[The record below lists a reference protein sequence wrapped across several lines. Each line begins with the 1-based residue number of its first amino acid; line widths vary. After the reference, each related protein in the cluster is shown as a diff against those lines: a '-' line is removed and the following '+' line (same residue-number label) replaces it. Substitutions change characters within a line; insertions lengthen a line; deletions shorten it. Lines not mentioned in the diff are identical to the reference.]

1 MGSRK
6 DEMPGEMPGP
16 IDRALDRDRD
26 DRIDV
31 LEGGADRTRRTADSG
46 EVRVPVAEEQ
56 LRVGKREVELGEVE
70 VRKTVTTEEQS
81 VPVELRREEVHVE
94 QVDTADRPA
103 TGQDLFQEGT
113 IRVPIRGE
121 EAVVSKEAVVTGE
134 VVIDKEMETERQNV
148 SGTVRREHVEVD
160 RDYDQHRDNFR
171 QHYTGRQG
179 QTAGTQYASRSWE
192 EAEPN
197 YQYGYATARSGQY
210 GGRSFEESE
219 AELRADYRRRFSGQD
234 TMTGGMSGSTGTGA
248 STTRT
253 TGSTGSTGMSQTS
266 GSRWSSD
273 QHFDDEWQHLREEIR
288 EGYNRVRR

>member
-1 MGSRK
+1 M
-6 DEMPGEMPGP
+6 E
-16 IDRALDRDRD
+16 
-26 DRIDV
+26 
-31 LEGGADRTRRTADSG
+31 SG

-70 VRKTVTTEEQS
+70 VRKTVTSEEQS
-81 VPVELRREEVHVE
+81 VPVELRREDVHVE
-94 QVDTADRPA
+94 QVDTPDRPA
-103 TGQDLFQEGT
+103 SGQDLFQEGT

-134 VVIDKEMETERQNV
+134 VVIDKEQEVQRQNV
-148 SGTVRREHVEVD
+148 TGTVRREHVEVD

-179 QTAGTQYASRSWE
+179 QLSGTQYASRTWE
-192 EAEPN
+192 DAEPN
-197 YQYGYATARSGQY
+197 YQYGYMAARGEQY
-210 GGRSFEESE
+210 GGRSFDEVESQ
-219 AELRADYRRRFSGQD
+219 LRNDYRRRFSGQD
-234 TMTGGMSGSTGTGA
+234 TMTGSMDAGTSASRTGA

-253 TGSTGSTGMSQTS
+253 TGATGSAGMSQMS
-266 GSRWSSD
+266 GGRWASD